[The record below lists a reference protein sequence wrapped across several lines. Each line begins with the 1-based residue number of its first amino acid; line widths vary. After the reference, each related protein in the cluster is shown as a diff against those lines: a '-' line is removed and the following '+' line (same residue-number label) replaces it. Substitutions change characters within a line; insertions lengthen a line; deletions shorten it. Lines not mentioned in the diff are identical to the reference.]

1 MQQWL
6 AHLALPAAT
15 MIMGTFNWR
24 RRLNFLLLGAVSG
37 LLVAL
42 WLPTT
47 PPPPPLLN
55 VEASAINFIEVF
67 RSQQPSL
74 HFARLKDGWQMSA
87 PQAGK
92 ANALLIQ
99 RIVEV
104 SALRCPRRYLVE
116 ELDVAALELAEPLVL
131 LHLNTQ
137 EVRFGAVSAEGLRY
151 VQVGATV
158 ALCPDSVYPLLTSA
172 AASFLSA
179 TLEIPNPELAKPTT
193 REQ

>member
-1 MQQWL
+1 MQQRL

-15 MIMGTFNWR
+15 MIMGTFKWR

-42 WLPTT
+42 WLPAT
-47 PPPPPLLN
+47 PPPPLLN

-74 HFARLKDGWQMSA
+74 HFARLKEGWQMSA

-92 ANALLIQ
+92 ANALLMQ

-104 SALRCPRRYLVE
+104 SALRCPRHYPVA
-116 ELDVAALELAEPLVL
+116 ELDLAALELAEPLVL
-131 LHLNTQ
+131 LRLNTQ

-158 ALCPDSVYPLLTSA
+158 ALCPDRVYPLLTSA
-172 AASFLSA
+172 AASFLTA
-179 TLEIPNPELAKPTT
+179 TLEISNPEIAKPATE
-193 REQ
+193 EQ